1 MSDSAHALSR
11 LAQEI
16 TTCTRCPRL
25 LAYIQNVAA
34 TKRRMYMNCEYWGKP
49 LPGLGDPKA
58 RLLIV
63 GLAPAAHGG
72 NRTGRMFT
80 GDSSANWLIE
90 ALHAH
95 GFANQPTSTHR
106 DDGLELRGAYITA
119 AARCAPPQNRPT
131 AEELRNC
138 QPFLQREIE
147 LLTDVRVVIV
157 LGHIGFEAYWR
168 AMQTLGRIPPG
179 LRRPAFAHGG
189 RFVWA
194 PDQPTL
200 LMSYHPSRQNTQTGR
215 LTWAMFDAVF
225 ATARELVGM

>member
-1 MSDSAHALSR
+1 
-11 LAQEI
+11 
-16 TTCTRCPRL
+16 
-25 LAYIQNVAA
+25 
-34 TKRRMYMNCEYWGKP
+34 MYMNCEYWGKP

-138 QPFLQREIE
+138 QPFLQREI
-147 LLTDVRVVIV
+147 
-157 LGHIGFEAYWR
+157 
-168 AMQTLGRIPPG
+168 
-179 LRRPAFAHGG
+179 
-189 RFVWA
+189 
-194 PDQPTL
+194 
-200 LMSYHPSRQNTQTGR
+200 
-215 LTWAMFDAVF
+215 
-225 ATARELVGM
+225 